1 MKVEVTIKFTT
12 DVCPGYDNVDFMY
25 NDYLQELNCCVNSP
39 DEESFEVIVS
49 HSYTKEAENN
59 GKS

>member
-12 DVCPGYDNVDFMY
+12 DVHPGYDDVDFMY
-25 NDYLQELNCCVNSP
+25 NDYLQELNCCVNPP
-39 DEESFEVIVS
+39 DVESFEVIKT
-49 HSYTKEAENN
+49 HCYTKEAEDD

>member
-12 DVCPGYDNVDFMY
+12 DVCPGYDDVKFMY
-25 NDYLQELNCCVNSP
+25 NDFLQELNCCVNSP

-49 HSYTKEAENN
+49 YRDTKEAEDN